1 MILSVTRRI
10 AAAGV
15 LAAVGVFTTVAVAGE
30 AGASLH
36 KVSPHRASPHSASPQ
51 HRQIGAAEL
60 SGFKVVLTA
69 TRGTGQPPTAT
80 VTAAGYQRSGAGW
93 KLIAVK
99 RIGAPNQWFWH
110 AVDTCSLNI
119 TQVTGVS
126 PVQNADSIRVSLLA
140 TPALGCTKPITEHW
154 KP

>member
-15 LAAVGVFTTVAVAGE
+15 VTIAAGLLATVTAVGA
-30 AGASLH
+30 AGASQH
-36 KVSPHRASPHSASPQ
+36 NPSPR
-51 HRQIGAAEL
+51 HRQIGAGQL

-69 TRGTGQPPTAT
+69 TRGPGQPPTAT

-119 TQVTGVS
+119 TQFTGVS
-126 PVQNADSIRVSLLA
+126 PVQNVDSIRVSLLA
-140 TPALGCTKPITEHW
+140 TPALGCTKPISEHW